1 MPSVSPPAPLKRL
14 MAFWL
19 SYVGEGGGGAGGS
32 SADRRLTISAT
43 AVCNSTIVAC
53 RDCSVGFGILF
64 RAENSAVPSGTGAVA
79 KRGPGGDCRGSIFIS
94 GVGGGGGSKISWG
107 F

>member
-14 MAFWL
+14 IAFWL
-19 SYVGEGGGGAGGS
+19 SYVGDGGGGAGGS
-32 SADRRLTISAT
+32 SADRRVVILAT
-43 AVCNSTIVAC
+43 AVCRSLMALW

-64 RAENSAVPSGTGAVA
+64 RVENSAVPSGTGAVA

-94 GVGGGGGSKISWG
+94 GAAGWREV
-107 F
+107 